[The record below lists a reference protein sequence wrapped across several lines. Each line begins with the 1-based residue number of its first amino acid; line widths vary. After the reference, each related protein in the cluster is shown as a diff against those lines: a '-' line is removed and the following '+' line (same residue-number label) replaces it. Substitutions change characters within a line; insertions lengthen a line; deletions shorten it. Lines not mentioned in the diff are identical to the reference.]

1 MSTTNN
7 NNNNYNNKKSDIE
20 TEMQIN
26 LFSGKQKA
34 KIETKT
40 IISSSLEEWEIK
52 NMFFDFIQSIM
63 LGRNIHD

>member
-26 LFSGKQKA
+26 VFSGKQKA
-34 KIETKT
+34 KIETNL
-40 IISSSLEEWEIK
+40 ISSSLEE
-52 NMFFDFIQSIM
+52 
-63 LGRNIHD
+63 